1 MKMAGVCGRDG
12 EKTRKGTRD
21 YTQAQTLKSF
31 VFLREFE
38 LSTDKG
44 PSSQGYGFSSGHVW
58 M

>member
-1 MKMAGVCGRDG
+1 MAGVCGRDG